1 MMARKIGDICAAGE
15 KFQAREGGEK
25 TRWIKCGI
33 LLETDKG
40 FRIKMDCIPL
50 VSDGWFAVFEDQPET
65 TTRPAPARAER
76 SYSEPRREQA
86 PARQQVAMID
96 PPPEEDIPF

>member
-1 MMARKIGDICAAGE
+1 MARKIGDICAAGE

-65 TTRPAPARAER
+65 TTRPAARA
-76 SYSEPRREQA
+76 YSEPKRE
-86 PARQQVAMID
+86 PVRPHD
-96 PPPEEDIPF
+96 TGPEPDDIPF

>member
-1 MMARKIGDICAAGE
+1 MARKIGDICAAGE

-40 FRIKMDCIPL
+40 FRIKMDCIPV
-50 VSDGWFAVFEDQPET
+50 VSDGWFAVFEEQEA
-65 TTRPAPARAER
+65 TTRPAAKA
-76 SYSEPRREQA
+76 YSEPKRE
-86 PARQQVAMID
+86 PVRQQAFDSGED
-96 PPPEEDIPF
+96 PDDIPF